1 MAKLAIVVLTKNEE
15 KNIKAVIANA
25 MQCTAEVIVLDSG
38 STDKT
43 LEIAAQEGAKILFR
57 AWTNDFAAQRN
68 FVLDKTEADWLLYL
82 DADERLND
90 ELINA
95 IKSVTTST
103 NIDKQYIIKCRSH
116 AFGQKFQHGV
126 LRPDCVARLFPR
138 DKVFWDSKVHE
149 KAICSLKAEA
159 LPGYIEHYTYES
171 WQQYFGKFN
180 QYTSLWAEEAHKKGK
195 RTTLSGAF
203 AHAAYAFIQM
213 TFLKLGILDGWLGLA
228 LCCNHFSYTLTK
240 YLKLREIQEKDKE

>member
-25 MQCTAEVIVLDSG
+25 RQCTEEVIVLDSG

-43 LEIAAQEGAKILFR
+43 LEIAMQEGATTLFR

-82 DADERLND
+82 DADERLSD

-95 IKSVTTST
+95 IKLVAASK
-103 NIDKQYIIKCRSH
+103 NMDKQYVIKRCSY
-116 AFGQKFQHGV
+116 AFGQKFKHGV
-126 LRPDCVARLFPR
+126 LRPDRVARLFPR
-138 DKVFWDSKVHE
+138 DKVSWESKVHE
-149 KAICSLKAEA
+149 RPICSLKAEE

-180 QYTSLWAEEAHKKGK
+180 QYTSLWAEEAYKKGK
-195 RTTLSGAF
+195 RTKLAGAF

-213 TFLKLGILDGWLGLA
+213 TFFKRGILDGWLGLA

-240 YLKLREIQEKDKE
+240 YLKLKEIQEKDKE

>member
-1 MAKLAIVVLTKNEE
+1 MAKLAIVILAKNEE

-25 MQCTAEVIVLDSG
+25 KRCTDEVIILDSG

-43 LEIAAQEGAKILFR
+43 IEIAIHEGARTLFR

-68 FVLDKTEADWLLYL
+68 FVLDKTEAIWVLYL
-82 DADERLND
+82 DADERLSD

-95 IKSVTTST
+95 INAVTTSK
-103 NIDKQYIIKCRSH
+103 NLDKQYIVRRRSH
-116 AFGQKFQHGV
+116 AFGQQFKHGV
-126 LRPDCVARLFPR
+126 LRPDSVARLFPR
-138 DKVFWDSKVHE
+138 ERVSWESKVHE
-149 KAICSLKAEA
+149 RPICSLKAEE

-180 QYTSLWAEEAHKKGK
+180 QYTTLWAEEACKKGK
-195 RTTLSGAF
+195 RTTAAGAF
-203 AHAAYAFIQM
+203 GHAAYAFIQM
-213 TFLKLGILDGWLGLA
+213 TLFKRGILDGWLGLA

-240 YLKLREIQEKDKE
+240 YLKLKEIQEKYKE